1 MAATPTAASLDNL
14 LSSED
19 FASVVSE
26 FAEALPDPYAL
37 LAARGLELPDG
48 ADLRII
54 VTPQAA
60 QAAGGKHHKTC
71 WEVCVGPSWAR
82 VCRTHCTSD

>member
-1 MAATPTAASLDNL
+1 MSVTPTAASLDSL
-14 LSSED
+14 MGSDD

-26 FAEALPDPYAL
+26 FADALPDPYAF
-37 LAARGLELPDG
+37 LAARGLELPEG

-54 VTPQAA
+54 VTPQAVHTE
-60 QAAGGKHHKTC
+60 GKHHKTC
-71 WEVCVGPSWAR
+71 WEICVGPSWAR